1 MKNNEN
7 IPELSFDEEKIN
19 FLLKNAEK
27 LHLVMSKEQID
38 FLVSS
43 LKENLEKIEETIN
56 TLKDQES
63 DTEETE
69 EKNSHE

>member
-1 MKNNEN
+1 
-7 IPELSFDEEKIN
+7 
-19 FLLKNAEK
+19 
-27 LHLVMSKEQID
+27 MSKEQID

-69 EKNSHE
+69 EKNIHE

>member
-1 MKNNEN
+1 MKNNET

-69 EKNSHE
+69 EKNNHE

>member
-1 MKNNEN
+1 MKNNEI

-27 LHLVMSKEQID
+27 LHLVMTKEQID
-38 FLVSS
+38 FLISS

-56 TLKDQES
+56 NLKD
-63 DTEETE
+63 EENNNE
-69 EKNSHE
+69 E

>member
-69 EKNSHE
+69 EKNIHE

>member
-1 MKNNEN
+1 MENNN
-7 IPELSFDEEKIN
+7 TIQELSFDEEKIN

-27 LHLVMSKEQID
+27 LHLIMSKEQID

-63 DTEETE
+63 DTKETE

>member
-63 DTEETE
+63 TAEEAE
-69 EKNSHE
+69 EKNNHE

>member
-1 MKNNEN
+1 MENNDT

-56 TLKDQES
+56 TLKDQEES
-63 DTEETE
+63 TEKLNTDENE
-69 EKNSHE
+69 

>member
-1 MKNNEN
+1 MENNDP

-27 LHLVMSKEQID
+27 LHLVMSREQID

-43 LKENLEKIEETIN
+43 LKENLEKIEEIIN

-63 DTEETE
+63 DVE

>member
-1 MKNNEN
+1 MENNDT

-63 DTEETE
+63 DTDETE
-69 EKNSHE
+69 EKNGHE

>member
-1 MKNNEN
+1 MKNSDT

-38 FLVSS
+38 FLVTS

-56 TLKDQES
+56 TLKDRES
-63 DTEETE
+63 NTEETE
-69 EKNSHE
+69 EKNIHE

>member
-1 MKNNEN
+1 
-7 IPELSFDEEKIN
+7 
-19 FLLKNAEK
+19 
-27 LHLVMSKEQID
+27 MSKEQID

-69 EKNSHE
+69 EKNNHE

>member
-1 MKNNEN
+1 MENNN
-7 IPELSFDEEKIN
+7 TIPELSFDEEKIN

-63 DTEETE
+63 DTKETE
-69 EKNSHE
+69 EKKQP

>member
-1 MKNNEN
+1 MENNN
-7 IPELSFDEEKIN
+7 TIPELSFDEEKIN

-38 FLVSS
+38 ILVSS

-63 DTEETE
+63 DTKETE
-69 EKNSHE
+69 EKKQP

>member
-1 MKNNEN
+1 MKNSDT

-56 TLKDQES
+56 TLKDRES
-63 DTEETE
+63 NTEETE
-69 EKNSHE
+69 EKNIHE

>member
-1 MKNNEN
+1 MKNNDT

-63 DTEETE
+63 NIRETE
-69 EKNSHE
+69 EKNIHE

>member
-1 MKNNEN
+1 MKNNET

-27 LHLVMSKEQID
+27 LHLVMSKE
-38 FLVSS
+38 
-43 LKENLEKIEETIN
+43 NLEKIEETIN

-69 EKNSHE
+69 EKNNHE

>member
-1 MKNNEN
+1 MKNNET

-69 EKNSHE
+69 EKNIHE

>member
-69 EKNSHE
+69 EKKQP

>member
-1 MKNNEN
+1 MENNGN

-63 DTEETE
+63 DTDETE
-69 EKNSHE
+69 EKNGHE

>member
-1 MKNNEN
+1 MKNSDT

-69 EKNSHE
+69 EKNIHE

>member
-1 MKNNEN
+1 MENNDI

-27 LHLVMSKEQID
+27 LHLVMSKEQIE

-56 TLKDQES
+56 TLKDQEES
-63 DTEETE
+63 TEDLNTDENE
-69 EKNSHE
+69 

>member
-69 EKNSHE
+69 EKNNHE

>member
-1 MKNNEN
+1 MENNN
-7 IPELSFDEEKIN
+7 TIPELSFDEEKIN

-63 DTEETE
+63 DTKETE

>member
-1 MKNNEN
+1 MENNET

-27 LHLVMSKEQID
+27 LHLVMSREQID

-43 LKENLEKIEETIN
+43 LKENLEKIEEIIN

-63 DTEETE
+63 DTEE
-69 EKNSHE
+69 KNNHE

>member
-19 FLLKNAEK
+19 FLLKNVEK

-69 EKNSHE
+69 EKNNYE

>member
-1 MKNNEN
+1 MENNDT
-7 IPELSFDEEKIN
+7 IQELSFDEEKIN

-27 LHLVMSKEQID
+27 LHLVMSREQID

-43 LKENLEKIEETIN
+43 LKENLEKIEEIIN

-63 DTEETE
+63 DVE

>member
-1 MKNNEN
+1 MENNN
-7 IPELSFDEEKIN
+7 TIPELSFDEVKIN

-63 DTEETE
+63 DTKETE